1 MATKTIDLAFHG
13 STFPATYIG
22 PGNLIGN
29 PVLNRTGDAVS
40 GYFTG
45 TGDAVNIPVGFAP
58 TKIEV
63 ADETNNIVWQWYRG
77 QAAGKVFK
85 QVAAGTETVDTGS
98 AITVAADLAGNAVIT
113 LSATLAASAANLI
126 YRIDG

>member
-13 STFPATYIG
+13 STFPTTYVG
-22 PGNLIGN
+22 KGDLVGN
-29 PVLNRTGDAVS
+29 PVLNRSGDIVS

-58 TKIEV
+58 AKIEIV
-63 ADETNNIVWQWYRG
+63 DETNVVLWKWYRG
-77 QAAGKVFK
+77 MTAGNTVK
-85 QVAAGTETVDTGS
+85 QVTAGTTTVDTGS
-98 AITVAADLAGNAVIT
+98 AITVTTDYAGNGTVA

-126 YRIDG
+126 YRIEG